1 MIISRTPYRIS
12 FFGGGTD
19 YPAWFREHGG
29 AVLAGTIDKYCYL
42 TCRRL
47 PPFFNH
53 SLRVVY
59 SQVECCRSLDEITH
73 PAVRE
78 TLRFL
83 GIGGGVEIHH
93 DGDLPARSGMGSSSS
108 FTVGLLNA
116 LHTLNAEPVS
126 PERLAS
132 ESIFLEQQVLH
143 ETVGCQDQVLAAYGG
158 LNHVTFEP
166 SGRIAVRRLAI
177 APARRRELN
186 AHLMLFYTGLQRTAS
201 QVAASYV
208 PHLRSQGRLL
218 RRLGGLV
225 NDGLAILA
233 GQGDLIDFGTL
244 LHEAWVAKS
253 SLAAQISN
261 STVDAIYEEALGAGA
276 IGGKLLGAG
285 GGGFLLLCVR
295 PEDRARVK
303 ERLSALIHVPFE
315 FASQGSQIIFR
326 GMAKDLAAEEAIP
339 DPLRAVRPLPNTE
352 LVDGCEMPMGE
363 VSVFS
368 GQSSVVAATH
378 T

>member
-29 AVLAGTIDKYCYL
+29 SVLAGTIDKYCYL

-47 PPFFNH
+47 PPFFKH
-53 SLRVVY
+53 SLRIVY
-59 SQVECCRSLDEITH
+59 SQVECCQSLDEISH

-83 GIGGGVEIHH
+83 GIEAGVEIHH

-108 FTVGLLNA
+108 FTVGLLHA
-116 LHTLNAEPVS
+116 LHALTDEPVC

-132 ESIFLEQQVLH
+132 ESIFLEQDVLH

-166 SGRIAVRRLAI
+166 SGQIVVRRVAI
-177 APARRRELN
+177 SPARRRELSD
-186 AHLMLFYTGLQRTAS
+186 HLMLFYTGLQRTAS

-208 PHLRSQGRLL
+208 PGLGSQGRLL

-233 GQGDLIDFGTL
+233 GQGELIDFGGL
-244 LHEAWVAKS
+244 LHEAWLAKS
-253 SLAAQISN
+253 GLAPQISN
-261 STVDAIYEEALGAGA
+261 GTVDAIYEEALAAGA
-276 IGGKLLGAG
+276 VGGKLLGAG
-285 GGGFLLLCVR
+285 GGGFLLLFVR
-295 PEDRARVK
+295 PEDQAAVK
-303 ERLSALIHVPFE
+303 QQLAHLIHVPFQFE
-315 FASQGSQIIFR
+315 PQGSQIIFR
-326 GMAKDLAAEEAIP
+326 GVSEDAAQEDCGQLSVING
-339 DPLRAVRPLPNTE
+339 PL
-352 LVDGCEMPMGE
+352 
-363 VSVFS
+363 
-368 GQSSVVAATH
+368 SVVRSQLSAA
-378 T
+378 